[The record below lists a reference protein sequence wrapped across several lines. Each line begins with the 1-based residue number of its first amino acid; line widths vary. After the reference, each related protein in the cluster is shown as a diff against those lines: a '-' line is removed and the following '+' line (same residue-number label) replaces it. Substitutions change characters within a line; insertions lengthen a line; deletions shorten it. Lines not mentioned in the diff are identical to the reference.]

1 MIAANAARAS
11 RYHYRSAPHTPDPF
25 SYMLRSADSRR
36 RATLAYVAPFLA
48 FIGIMAIER
57 VTPLPPQWLYLARFL
72 IVTALIGALSW
83 PYLSFRPSAPLAS
96 IAIGVAVFVIWVAPD
111 VLFGDNYRHHW
122 LFENS
127 ITGSAASS
135 LALHLKANIGFMLLR
150 SVSSAILI
158 PILEELFWRGWMMRW
173 LIEKDFLSVP
183 LGKYV
188 PSAFWI
194 VALLF
199 ASEHGPYWEVGLA
212 AGIVYNWWIVRTRN
226 LADCILA
233 HGITNAV
240 LCVYVL
246 ATGQWQY
253 WL

>member
-1 MIAANAARAS
+1 
-11 RYHYRSAPHTPDPF
+11 
-25 SYMLRSADSRR
+25 MLRSIDSRR
-36 RATLAYVAPFLA
+36 RATIGYTAPFLA
-48 FIGIMAIER
+48 FVGMMAVER
-57 VTPLPPQWLYLARFL
+57 LIPLPPQWLYPVRFL
-72 IVTALIGALSW
+72 IVTSLIGALSW
-83 PYLSFRPSAPLAS
+83 PYLSFRPSAPLAG

-111 VLFGDNYRHHW
+111 VLFGDSYRHHW

-127 ITGSAASS
+127 FTGAAVSSSAP
-135 LALHLKANIGFMLLR
+135 HLKANLGYILLR
-150 SVSSAILI
+150 SFSSALVI

-173 LIEKDFLSVP
+173 LIDNDFLTVP

-212 AGIVYNWWIVRTRN
+212 AGIVYNWWMVRTRN

-233 HGITNAV
+233 HGVTNAV
-240 LCVYVL
+240 LSAYVVV
-246 ATGQWQY
+246 TGQWQY

>member
-1 MIAANAARAS
+1 MP
-11 RYHYRSAPHTPDPF
+11 RSI
-25 SYMLRSADSRR
+25 DSRR
-36 RATLAYVAPFLA
+36 RATIAYTAPFLA
-48 FIGIMAIER
+48 FVGIMAMER
-57 VTPLPPQWLYLARFL
+57 LIPLPPQWLYTVRFL
-72 IVTALIGALSW
+72 IVTSLIGALSW

-96 IAIGVAVFVIWVAPD
+96 IAVGVAVFVIWVAPD
-111 VLFGDNYRHHW
+111 LLFGYRHHW
-122 LFENS
+122 LFDNS

-135 LALHLKANIGFMLLR
+135 MAPDLKVNIGFILLR
-150 SVSSAILI
+150 SLSSALII

-173 LIEKDFLSVP
+173 LIHHDFLAIP
-183 LGKYV
+183 LGKYA
-188 PSAFWI
+188 PGAFWM

-233 HGITNAV
+233 HSVTNAV
-240 LCVYVL
+240 LSAYVL
-246 ATGQWQY
+246 VTDQWQY

>member
-1 MIAANAARAS
+1 
-11 RYHYRSAPHTPDPF
+11 
-25 SYMLRSADSRR
+25 MLHSTDSRR
-36 RATLAYVAPFLA
+36 RATIAYVAPFLA
-48 FIGIMAIER
+48 FIGIMAVER
-57 VTPLPPQWLYLARFL
+57 MIPLPPQWMYLVRFL
-72 IVTALIGALSW
+72 IVSTLIGALSW

-111 VLFGDNYRHHW
+111 VLFGDSYRHYW

-127 ITGSAASS
+127 ITGAAASS
-135 LALHLKANIGFMLLR
+135 LDPRLRTNIAFMLLR
-150 SVSSAILI
+150 SISSAILV
-158 PILEELFWRGWMMRW
+158 PIFEELFWRDWLMRW
-173 LIEKDFLSVP
+173 LIDKDFLSVP

-240 LCVYVL
+240 LCAYVL

>member
-1 MIAANAARAS
+1 
-11 RYHYRSAPHTPDPF
+11 
-25 SYMLRSADSRR
+25 MLRSIDSRR
-36 RATLAYVAPFLA
+36 RATIGYIAPFLA
-48 FIGIMAIER
+48 FVGMMAVER
-57 VTPLPPQWLYLARFL
+57 LIPLPPQWLYPVRFL
-72 IVTALIGALSW
+72 IVTSLIGALSW

-96 IAIGVAVFVIWVAPD
+96 MAIGVAVFVIWVAPD
-111 VLFGDNYRHHW
+111 VLFGYRHHW

-135 LALHLKANIGFMLLR
+135 LAPHLKANLGFVLLR
-150 SVSSAILI
+150 SVSSAIMI

-173 LIEKDFLSVP
+173 LIDSDFLTVP

-233 HGITNAV
+233 HAVTNAV
-240 LCVYVL
+240 LAAYVVV
-246 ATGQWQY
+246 AGQWQY

>member
-1 MIAANAARAS
+1 M
-11 RYHYRSAPHTPDPF
+11 PQ
-25 SYMLRSADSRR
+25 SADPRR
-36 RATLAYVAPFLA
+36 HATAAYIAPFLA
-48 FIGIMAIER
+48 FVAIMAVER
-57 VTPLPPQWLYLARFL
+57 MIPLPPQWLYPVRFL
-72 IVTALIGALSW
+72 IVSALIGVLSW

-96 IAIGVAVFVIWVAPD
+96 IAIGVAVFVVWVAPD
-111 VLFGDNYRHHW
+111 VLFGYRHHW
-122 LFENS
+122 LFDNS
-127 ITGSAASS
+127 ITGSATSS
-135 LALHLKANIGFMLLR
+135 LAPHLKANLGFMLLR
-150 SVSSAILI
+150 SVSSAVMI

-173 LIEKDFLSVP
+173 LIHHDFLSVP

-212 AGIVYNWWIVRTRN
+212 AGIVYNWWIIRTRN

-233 HGITNAV
+233 HGVTNAV
-240 LCVYVL
+240 LSAYVVV
-246 ATGQWQY
+246 TGQWQY

>member
-1 MIAANAARAS
+1 MPQS
-11 RYHYRSAPHTPDPF
+11 V
-25 SYMLRSADSRR
+25 DSRR
-36 RATLAYVAPFLA
+36 RATVAYIAPFIA
-48 FIGIMAIER
+48 FVGIMAIER
-57 VTPLPPQWLYLARFL
+57 MIPLPPQWLYAVRVL
-72 IVTALIGALSW
+72 IVASLIGAVSW

-111 VLFGDNYRHHW
+111 VLFGYRHHW

-127 ITGSAASS
+127 ITGAAASS
-135 LALHLKANIGFMLLR
+135 LSPQLKDNIGFMLLR
-150 SVSSAILI
+150 ALSSAILV

-173 LIEKDFLSVP
+173 LIDNNFLTVP

-212 AGIVYNWWIVRTRN
+212 AGIVYNWWIIRTRN

-233 HGITNAV
+233 HAVTNAV
-240 LCVYVL
+240 LAGYVVV
-246 ATGQWQY
+246 TGQWQY